1 MTSISSSS
9 SSSSSFFTQF
19 RIYCSSLERDAK
31 KLRKSVEAVK
41 TGGPSAVSSI
51 SLSGSEQ
58 DDAESYL
65 DNIEDSCKMYEQKML
80 DIDQRIHGSLDNR
93 LSLINSKDILEK
105 CTKLYEANQLMM
117 TKLDEYISKFD
128 ANKKPLVAT
137 AELKLKHAQAVNNI
151 ENQENIININ
161 TNEIDTITTIDND
174 DNVNEEEAAHDL
186 TTNGSTLCDGI
197 ENDEDDLESESC
209 HEEVEG
215 GDIGDISVKVD
226 DIVLS
231 PVASRSSEKIV
242 DNKTPTLL
250 DWKLSDATRKIVNIK
265 GTVSPQNNSYND
277 DDIIETPQKFQS
289 TFNNDSTDTPTTPT
303 IGTPFQTCDLKA
315 SYRHSY
321 MTSTRNRSPEITND
335 DVFENSISPLRS
347 VNLDNVKKEETIIH
361 DANSPMLDEHNVSK
375 DSDTSDTSIGFIS
388 PPKMAKILE
397 PRKHETT
404 SNSIPLISDEEW
416 STAPVFLKKQVTLD
430 IVNKALISINSIL
443 IDSEKRDTLSQT
455 EMDETISKLVEVNI
469 PPKAVILAL
478 VQLKKLDLGTDSNK
492 QKVYKIRRFY

>member
-93 LSLINSKDILEK
+93 LSLINSKEILEK

-137 AELKLKHAQAVNNI
+137 ATAGLKLKHAQAVNNI

-277 DDIIETPQKFQS
+277 DDIIETWIRISAVMIGHAYKYFPGVDYIQFIKVDLAKYNHRRALAFEAVDGFYFQFAFGPS
-289 TFNNDSTDTPTTPT
+289 RIAICVTHGAADSLA
-303 IGTPFQTCDLKA
+303 TC
-315 SYRHSY
+315 
-321 MTSTRNRSPEITND
+321 
-335 DVFENSISPLRS
+335 
-347 VNLDNVKKEETIIH
+347 
-361 DANSPMLDEHNVSK
+361 
-375 DSDTSDTSIGFIS
+375 
-388 PPKMAKILE
+388 
-397 PRKHETT
+397 
-404 SNSIPLISDEEW
+404 
-416 STAPVFLKKQVTLD
+416 VT
-430 IVNKALISINSIL
+430 
-443 IDSEKRDTLSQT
+443 
-455 EMDETISKLVEVNI
+455 
-469 PPKAVILAL
+469 
-478 VQLKKLDLGTDSNK
+478 
-492 QKVYKIRRFY
+492 